1 MTDTRLLTDEE
12 IRELGLVHYNK
23 SGDVDDVDIGGIAQA
38 QLTKILEWGD
48 EDCLDHFVYG
58 QERKRSN
65 CEECWQ
71 ELQEDA
77 KK

>member
-1 MTDTRLLTDEE
+1 MTDTRLLTDEKMKA
-12 IRELGLVHYNK
+12 INDNMPSDAKY
-23 SGDVDDVDIGGIAQA
+23 GDVFKAIAKA